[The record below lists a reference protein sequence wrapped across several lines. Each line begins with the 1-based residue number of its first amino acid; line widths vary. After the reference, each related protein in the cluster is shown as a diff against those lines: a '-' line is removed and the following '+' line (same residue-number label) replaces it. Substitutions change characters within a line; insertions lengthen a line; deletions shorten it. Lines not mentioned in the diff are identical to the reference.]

1 MRTTDLIDQLAGG
14 LRPTMRHAALR
25 RLARGLVIGA
35 LAAFAVV
42 FVYFGLRADLE
53 AALLTVPFWMKWGF
67 AFAVMAIALVMCVRL
82 SRPEGRPGELPLALA
97 TPLLMLGVIAVIQL
111 ARVPETERLALWLG
125 HSALRCPWNIAAL
138 SIPLVVGVLW
148 AMRGL
153 APTRLRWAG
162 FSAGCLAGAAAAVVY
177 AIHCTETE
185 APFVAT
191 WYSLGILLPALF
203 GLAIGPRVLRW

>member
-1 MRTTDLIDQLAGG
+1 MQTTDLIDQLAGG
-14 LRPTMRHAALR
+14 LRPTARRVALR
-25 RLARGLVIGA
+25 RLAQGLVVGA

-42 FVYFGLRADLE
+42 FVYLGLRADLGS
-53 AALLTVPFWMKWGF
+53 AMLTASFWMKW
-67 AFAVMAIALVMCVRL
+67 AFAVAIMAVALVMCVRL

-97 TPLLMLGVIAVIQL
+97 APLLMIGALAVIQL
-111 ARVPETERLALWLG
+111 ARVPEAERITLWLG

-138 SIPLVVGVLW
+138 SIPLVLGVLW

-177 AIHCTETE
+177 AMHCNET
-185 APFVAT
+185 AVPFVAT
-191 WYSLGILLPALF
+191 WYSLGILLPALL
-203 GLAIGPRVLRW
+203 GLLIGPRVLRW

>member
-1 MRTTDLIDQLAGG
+1 MQTTDLIEQLAGG
-14 LRPTMRHAALR
+14 LRPVARGVALR
-25 RLARGLVIGA
+25 RLARGLILGA
-35 LAAFAVV
+35 LAALAFVV
-42 FVYFGLRADLE
+42 VYLGLRSDFG
-53 AALLTVPFWMKWGF
+53 AALLTFSFWMKWGF
-67 AFAVMAIALVMCVRL
+67 ALAVMAVALVMCLRL
-82 SRPEGRPGELPLALA
+82 SRPEGDPGELPLALVA
-97 TPLLMLGVIAVIQL
+97 PLLLLGAVAAIQL
-111 ARVPETERLALWLG
+111 ARAPETERLALWLG

-138 SIPLVVGVLW
+138 SIPLVLGVLW

-177 AIHCTETE
+177 AIHCNETA

-203 GLAIGPRVLRW
+203 GLLIGPRVLRW

>member
-1 MRTTDLIDQLAGG
+1 M
-14 LRPTMRHAALR
+14 
-25 RLARGLVIGA
+25 
-35 LAAFAVV
+35 
-42 FVYFGLRADLE
+42 RADL
-53 AALLTVPFWMKWGF
+53 ASAMLTFSFWMKW
-67 AFAVMAIALVMCVRL
+67 AFAAAIMAVALVMCARL
-82 SRPEGRPGELPLALA
+82 SRPEGRAGELPVALA
-97 TPLLMLGVIAVIQL
+97 APLLILGAFALIQL
-111 ARVPETERLALWLG
+111 ARAPQAERLAMWLG

-138 SIPLVVGVLW
+138 SIPLVLGVLW

-177 AIHCTETE
+177 AMHCDETA

-203 GLAIGPRVLRW
+203 GSVVGPRVLRW

>member
-1 MRTTDLIDQLAGG
+1 MQTTDLIDQLAGKVQ
-14 LRPTMRHAALR
+14 PTAPRAALR
-25 RLARGLVIGA
+25 RLGRGLLVGA
-35 LAAFAVV
+35 LVAFAVV
-42 FVYFGLRADLE
+42 FIYLGVRSDLG
-53 AALLTVPFWMKWGF
+53 AALLTPSFWMKWGF
-67 AFAVMAIALVMCVRL
+67 TIAITAVALVMCVRL

-97 TPLLMLGVIAVIQL
+97 APLLLLGAIAVIQL
-111 ARVPETERLALWLG
+111 ARAPEAERLTLWLG
-125 HSALRCPWNIAAL
+125 YSALRCPWIIAAL
-138 SIPLVVGVLW
+138 SIPLVLGVLW

-177 AIHCTETE
+177 AVHCNETA

-203 GLAIGPRVLRW
+203 GMLIGPRVLRW